1 MRVEKGT
8 GRHILA
14 TKGMVSLVEDANR
27 TLRPSFQLGI
37 PSKRDAV
44 VNIFIRNHG
53 SMLEIYPLLVAV
65 DARTP
70 YFLWTWR
77 HRAPHATPPSG
88 SAIPISLVTVVR
100 SVLRRLVR

>member
-44 VNIFIRNHG
+44 VNIFVRNHG
-53 SMLEIYPLLVAV
+53 SMLDIHPLSVAV
-65 DARTP
+65 DARST
-70 YFLWTWR
+70 YSLWTQR
-77 HRAPHATPPSG
+77 HRAPRTTPPSG
-88 SAIPISLVTVVR
+88 PATPMSLVKVVR
-100 SVLRRLVR
+100 SVLRRFIR